1 MTGLPS
7 SASAHRES
15 QWGSWETSSWDSSQ
29 PLPPRGCERSTL
41 SYPRCIEDVCER
53 KWRVPSTDM
62 GGPSLPALGQGCG
75 AALLSSALGVS
86 SAIATAS
93 PGTWMPFLPAP
104 FSDTRS
110 AFPESKSPPASPA
123 AAPSLHMYS
132 SSLLRI
138 FCLAQGTGWG
148 LWHQQRDAL
157 QTAPASWEPWL
168 NGVRGYSRPERW
180 QCYPTS
186 FHPAGAEVRSL
197 GASCVGTVPPL
208 CCL

>member
-53 KWRVPSTDM
+53 KWRVPSTDI

-75 AALLSSALGVS
+75 AALLSPALGVS

-132 SSLLRI
+132 SSLLRTHLP
-138 FCLAQGTGWG
+138 CTGDRMGT
-148 LWHQQRDAL
+148 L
-157 QTAPASWEPWL
+157 APAKRRSSDCSCLMGAMAEWGEGILKARKVAVLSHFLPP
-168 NGVRGYSRPERW
+168 SR
-180 QCYPTS
+180 S
-186 FHPAGAEVRSL
+186 
-197 GASCVGTVPPL
+197 
-208 CCL
+208 